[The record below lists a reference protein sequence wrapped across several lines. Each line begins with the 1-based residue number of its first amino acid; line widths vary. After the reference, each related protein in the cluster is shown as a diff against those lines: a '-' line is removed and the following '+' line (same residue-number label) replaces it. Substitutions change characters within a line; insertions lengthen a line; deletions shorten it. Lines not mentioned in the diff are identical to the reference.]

1 MRYEI
6 LGELRVVCAEG
17 VIAPRA
23 RKIEALLAILLARAN
38 QVVSTDQLVVEL
50 WGESPPARANA
61 ALYVYVSQLRKL
73 LHGDGDEN
81 SPIVTRTRGYSLRVE
96 PGRLDV
102 EQFQALYAEGRR
114 LYRAKQY
121 APAVEVLDAAV
132 RLWRG
137 PVFGGQVDSPVVGAY
152 STLLEEGRLECLEL
166 QMEAELSIGRHREV
180 IGRLSALT
188 TEYALRET
196 FYQYLMVALHRSGRR
211 AEALET
217 YRTAHRRLNEEVGIG
232 PCRPLQE
239 LHQKILTD
247 NAFVAA

>member
-6 LGELRVVCAEG
+6 LGELQVIGHEG
-17 VIAPRA
+17 VVAPRA
-23 RKIEALLAILLARAN
+23 RKIEALLAILVARAN
-38 QVVSTDQLVVEL
+38 QVVPTDQLVVEL

-73 LHGDGDEN
+73 LRDSDQED
-81 SPIVTRTRGYSLRVE
+81 SPIATRPRGYCLRVGADEIDADQFQGLFTRG
-96 PGRLDV
+96 
-102 EQFQALYAEGRR
+102 QALY
-114 LYRAKQY
+114 RAQQY
-121 APAVEVLDAAV
+121 TPAVETLGNAL

-137 PVFGGQVDSPVVGAY
+137 PVFGGLVESPMVYAY
-152 STLLEEGRLECLEL
+152 STLLDEIRLECLEL
-166 QMEAELSIGRHREV
+166 QMQSELVLGRHREI
-180 IGRLSALT
+180 IGRLSALVN
-188 TEYALRET
+188 EYTLRET

-217 YRTAHRRLNEEVGIG
+217 YRTAHRRLSEQIGID

-239 LHQKILTD
+239 LHQKILSD